1 MKTARARSAL
11 AVLALTST
19 AACFD
24 VLAPYE
30 AGGGASAGGAGAD
43 IDVPS
48 GGGADEQGGGNI
60 TLAEEACDNGVDD
73 DGDGLVDCA
82 DTQNCRAAT
91 SCGTGCVCG
100 AGVPTESQC
109 DDGADNDRD
118 GRTDCADSDCN
129 ARTCATS
136 RLCCASGTC
145 GC

>member
-1 MKTARARSAL
+1 MRADCADVNCNAL
-11 AVLALTST
+11 ACGAGC
-19 AACFD
+19 AC
-24 VLAPYE
+24 V
-30 AGGGASAGGAGAD
+30 GGAAQETTCTDG
-43 IDVPS
+43 ID
-48 GGGADEQGGGNI
+48 N
-60 TLAEEACDNGVDD
+60 